1 MKNLPISIA
10 LIVFGFSS
18 FNSYA
23 QAVTKEGIVFF
34 EKSVRPLFAK
44 HCYKCHSSSK
54 GEDKGGL
61 ILDSQAG
68 WMEGGD
74 SGPAIVPGNLS
85 ESILIEAIEQKDPDF
100 AMPPKYKLSSSEI
113 EDLKKWISMGAPDP
127 RDGTPVKPTPSKINI
142 AEGRNFWS
150 FQSAKSST
158 LPDVSDKNWVNDPLD
173 RYILDKLVSE
183 QLIPVA
189 DADRATLI
197 RRVTYDVIG
206 LPPTPQEIR
215 DFVNDPATMQNALE
229 QVVNR
234 LLDSK
239 HFGERWGRHWLDVVR
254 YGESMGRTRNYPFP
268 FAWKYRDYVI
278 DSFNNDKPYN
288 QFVTEQLAGDLL
300 PSKDNRQSD
309 EQHIATGFLA
319 LGSMDLNERDK
330 EKFQLDVIDDQID
343 VTGRA
348 FMALT
353 TGCARCHD
361 HKFDPIPTTDYYA
374 MAGIF
379 KSTNTLSGYGNRQGG
394 GNKLNRNALISLSD
408 NQVATAVTEPVKPPK
423 PSAREVKL
431 QGQVAKLKKEEKSL
445 TDRLKAFRKRTNSK
459 QKKVSANEPKQF
471 NPQRTQQRIK
481 QIRNQVKRLEKQI
494 GNLANG
500 LNNGTS
506 ISGNLAMGASDAQNI
521 TNCKVRIRGD
531 VDNSGAEIPRGV
543 PQVLTNGTQ
552 PKLPDNSSGRLEFA
566 RWISDPSHP
575 LTARV
580 MVNRVWHHLFG
591 EGIVRTVDN
600 FGYSGEKPSHPKLL
614 DHLALRFTGE
624 MNWSIKK
631 LISSIVL
638 SHSYRLA
645 SEYSQKNYSIDPD
658 NTLFWRANVRRLEA
672 EALRDAMM
680 SVAGTLN
687 LDPAKGSLV
696 QKLKSGE
703 VGKNGGMQSLKSFD
717 HRSVYLPIVRNYVP
731 EFLQVFD
738 FAEPASVIGRRDIT
752 TVSTQ
757 ALFLLNDKF
766 VIDQSVATAK
776 RLLDDDRL
784 ENQEER
790 IAGAY
795 LLAFGRTPS
804 GAELSQFRK
813 YLNEAI
819 KNGQTPEA
827 AFSGFIQALFASAEF
842 RYAL

>member
-1 MKNLPISIA
+1 
-10 LIVFGFSS
+10 
-18 FNSYA
+18 
-23 QAVTKEGIVFF
+23 
-34 EKSVRPLFAK
+34 
-44 HCYKCHSSSK
+44 
-54 GEDKGGL
+54 
-61 ILDSQAG
+61 
-68 WMEGGD
+68 
-74 SGPAIVPGNLS
+74 
-85 ESILIEAIEQKDPDF
+85 
-100 AMPPKYKLSSSEI
+100 
-113 EDLKKWISMGAPDP
+113 
-127 RDGTPVKPTPSKINI
+127 
-142 AEGRNFWS
+142 
-150 FQSAKSST
+150 
-158 LPDVSDKNWVNDPLD
+158 
-173 RYILDKLVSE
+173 
-183 QLIPVA
+183 
-189 DADRATLI
+189 
-197 RRVTYDVIG
+197 
-206 LPPTPQEIR
+206 
-215 DFVNDPATMQNALE
+215 
-229 QVVNR
+229 
-234 LLDSK
+234 
-239 HFGERWGRHWLDVVR
+239 
-254 YGESMGRTRNYPFP
+254 
-268 FAWKYRDYVI
+268 
-278 DSFNNDKPYN
+278 
-288 QFVTEQLAGDLL
+288 
-300 PSKDNRQSD
+300 
-309 EQHIATGFLA
+309 
-319 LGSMDLNERDK
+319 
-330 EKFQLDVIDDQID
+330 
-343 VTGRA
+343 
-348 FMALT
+348 
-353 TGCARCHD
+353 HD

-445 TDRLKAFRKRTNSK
+445 TDRLKAFRKKTASK
-459 QKKVSANEPKQF
+459 QKKVSANEPKLF
-471 NPQRTQQRIK
+471 NPQRVQQRIK

-494 GNLANG
+494 GNLANNR
-500 LNNGTS
+500 NNGTP

-687 LDPAKGSLV
+687 PDPVKGSLV

-703 VGKNGGMQSLKSFD
+703 VGKNGGMQSLKSFE